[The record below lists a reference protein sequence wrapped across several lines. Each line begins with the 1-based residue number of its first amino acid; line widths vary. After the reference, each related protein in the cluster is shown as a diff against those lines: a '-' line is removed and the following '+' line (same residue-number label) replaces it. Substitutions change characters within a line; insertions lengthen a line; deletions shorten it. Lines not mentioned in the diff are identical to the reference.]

1 MKGESW
7 NTISDSLTLVLSIL
21 ISIHHSAERSQRTFS
36 INESL
41 QPEAWF
47 HFKIRYQLFDW
58 RNGIAN
64 GREIFS
70 IQCLRYF
77 TLSSTLPRIV
87 STFTRASLSIPLSS
101 IEKRGER
108 RLERRSTLVSRVLYG
123 GASDYA
129 SQRLPGTA
137 LQSRFPW
144 RNGLLPCLFYTR
156 WKTVYIYI
164 YACSLKRKYGEIIS
178 RRHRRRINNF
188 STFPG
193 RIAIDNRLS

>member
-36 INESL
+36 TNESL

-47 HFKIRYQLFDW
+47 HFKIRYRLFDKNWKWKRNIFNSMSPLFHFVVDASSNRIHFHSCLSFDPAFLDRETRRAQVRAQVHLSFTSVIW
-58 RNGIAN
+58 RSVRLRESTIAWN
-64 GREIFS
+64 
-70 IQCLRYF
+70 
-77 TLSSTLPRIV
+77 
-87 STFTRASLSIPLSS
+87 RAPIAIPV
-101 IEKRGER
+101 EKR
-108 RLERRSTLVSRVLYG
+108 LTSVLVLYT
-123 GASDYA
+123 
-129 SQRLPGTA
+129 LE
-137 LQSRFPW
+137 
-144 RNGLLPCLFYTR
+144 NC
-156 WKTVYIYI
+156 VYIYI